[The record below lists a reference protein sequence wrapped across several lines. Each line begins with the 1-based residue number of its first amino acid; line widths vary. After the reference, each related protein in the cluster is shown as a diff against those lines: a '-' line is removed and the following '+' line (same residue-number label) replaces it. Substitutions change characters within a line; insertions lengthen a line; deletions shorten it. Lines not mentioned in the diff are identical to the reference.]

1 MSETKQLKSKTIL
14 TRKPLLKLMPNHLDT
29 GVSKHTRH
37 WPSQIRGLAMEKG
50 GIRRNRIKKENLMA
64 LNNTQQM
71 IGKECDDIKALLLQK
86 NEEYGDSAVNPI
98 RIFSSADSVEQI
110 KVRIDDKL
118 SRLSNKGPKS
128 IVEDTTSDLI
138 GYLILLRVA
147 EKLKGKEG

>member
-1 MSETKQLKSKTIL
+1 MKS
-14 TRKPLLKLMPNHLDT
+14 
-29 GVSKHTRH
+29 S
-37 WPSQIRGLAMEKG
+37 
-50 GIRRNRIKKENLMA
+50 NRIKNENL
-64 LNNTQQM
+64 NTTQQM
-71 IGKECDDIKALLLQK
+71 INKECDDIKALLLQK
-86 NEEYGDSAVNPI
+86 NEEYGDSAINPI
-98 RIFSSADSVEQI
+98 RIFSSADNVEQI